1 MKQKNWSS
9 SCRCSIQAFYFPNTK
24 LHGSKETVFNEQNF
38 QSKEKAGHS
47 FLYSNSPVKAKLS
60 VYCARWKGS
69 SQASELQDLLKAQ
82 GQYTWLAFRA
92 SFQTVS
98 FNISTPG
105 RAGQS
110 LSEPGKYLLQCLII
124 RISRPVD
131 KTPYQKEAWVPNK
144 YWVAHLFVNQNDF
157 FSAWTTPLRFIKSLY
172 RLTLMEDAKMKN
184 TILNFQ
190 GFYVPGENR

>member
-110 LSEPGKYLLQCLII
+110 PSEPGKYLLQGLIT

-131 KTPYQKEAWVPNK
+131 KTPYQRYTLRLWFRNLS
-144 YWVAHLFVNQNDF
+144 LFQLRHSNQQQF
-157 FSAWTTPLRFIKSLY
+157 RLEPQTSKARTKSLQS
-172 RLTLMEDAKMKN
+172 E
-184 TILNFQ
+184 
-190 GFYVPGENR
+190 